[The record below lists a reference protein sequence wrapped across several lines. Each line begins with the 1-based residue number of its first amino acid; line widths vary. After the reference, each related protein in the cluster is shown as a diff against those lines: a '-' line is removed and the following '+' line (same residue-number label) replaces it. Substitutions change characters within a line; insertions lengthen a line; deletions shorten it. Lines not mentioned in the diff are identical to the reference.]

1 MGNCVSL
8 RGPLPVSGEDTFANG
23 TSDAARLPPIQ
34 DAIDLQQIAGYSN
47 LHTFTYGELRLATD
61 NFRPDKILGQ
71 GGFGLVYKGAI
82 DDNVRPGLEYTLV
95 AVKELNP
102 RGFQGHKE
110 WLAEVNYLG
119 QFSHPNLV
127 KLIGYCCEDEHRL
140 LVYEYMA
147 CGSLEKHLFRRS
159 CATLPWLTRMKIAL
173 DTAKGLAFLHGA
185 ERPIIYRDFKA
196 SNILIDAEYTGKLSD
211 FGLAKEGPMGEQ
223 THVST
228 RVMGTYGYTAPEYI
242 LTGHLTSKSDVYG
255 FGVVLL
261 EMLIGRKA
269 MDHSKHSRQ
278 HDLVKWARPLLVRS
292 SKLLKIID
300 PRLEGQYSNKDV
312 ERVARLSYDCLNQNP
327 KMRPVMSEVV
337 HILQAMLRKDETI
350 LPHSPEAALAPP
362 EVGSAVEEEQR
373 EAVGHRKGDVALPQV
388 GKEDVDGSAVEEE
401 KGEAVGHGKSE
412 VGKEDVGGFGVE
424 EQRAAVGKETVDGA
438 AVEEQGEAVGQFK
451 GDDDGHRHHPPRQRT
466 EMNSNVHCINF
477 PKRSKSSI
485 VEDAA

>member
-8 RGPLPVSGEDTFANG
+8 RGPLPVSGEETFANG
-23 TSDAARLPPIQ
+23 TSDAARLPPKQ

-47 LHTFTYGELRLATD
+47 LQTFTYGELRLATD

-82 DDNVRPGLEYTLV
+82 DDNVRPGLDHTPV

-127 KLIGYCCEDEHRL
+127 KLIGYCCEEDHRL
-140 LVYEYMA
+140 LVYEYMDY
-147 CGSLEKHLFRRS
+147 GSLEKHLFRRS
-159 CATLPWLTRMKIAL
+159 GATLPWLTRMKIAL

-196 SNILIDAEYTGKLSD
+196 SNILIDAEYNGKLSD

-228 RVMGTYGYTAPEYI
+228 RVMGTFGYTAPEYI

-261 EMLIGRKA
+261 EMLIGRRV
-269 MDHSKHSRQ
+269 MDHSKRSRQ
-278 HDLVKWARPLLVRS
+278 HDLVKWACPLLVRS

-312 ERVARLSYDCLNQNP
+312 ERVARLAYDCLNQNP

-337 HILQAMLRKDETI
+337 DILQAMLRKDETI
-350 LPHSPEAALAPP
+350 LPHSPEAAMAPP
-362 EVGSAVEEEQR
+362 EVGSAVVEQR
-373 EAVGHRKGDVALPQV
+373 EAVGHRKSEV

-412 VGKEDVGGFGVE
+412 VGKEDVGGFGME
-424 EQRAAVGKETVDGA
+424 EQQREAVGKETVDGA
-438 AVEEQGEAVGQFK
+438 AVEEQGAALGQFK
-451 GDDDGHRHHPPRQRT
+451 GDDDGHRP
-466 EMNSNVHCINF
+466 S
-477 PKRSKSSI
+477 
-485 VEDAA
+485 

>member
-8 RGPLPVSGEDTFANG
+8 RGPLPVSVRIGNDYSVGEETFANG
-23 TSDAARLPPIQ
+23 TSDAARLPPKQ

-47 LHTFTYGELRLATD
+47 LQTFTYGELRLATD

-82 DDNVRPGLEYTLV
+82 DDNVRPGLDHTPV

-110 WLAEVNYLG
+110 WL
-119 QFSHPNLV
+119 FSSPLEQCSV
-127 KLIGYCCEDEHRL
+127 LIMQ
-140 LVYEYMA
+140 EY
-147 CGSLEKHLFRRS
+147 
-159 CATLPWLTRMKIAL
+159 
-173 DTAKGLAFLHGA
+173 
-185 ERPIIYRDFKA
+185 
-196 SNILIDAEYTGKLSD
+196 NGKLSD

-228 RVMGTYGYTAPEYI
+228 RVMGTFGYTAPEYI

-261 EMLIGRKA
+261 EMLIGRRV
-269 MDHSKHSRQ
+269 MDHSKRSRQ
-278 HDLVKWARPLLVRS
+278 HDLVKWACPLLVRS

-312 ERVARLSYDCLNQNP
+312 ERVARLAYDCLNQNP
-327 KMRPVMSEVV
+327 KMRPVMREVV
-337 HILQAMLRKDETI
+337 DILQAMLRKDETI
-350 LPHSPEAALAPP
+350 LPHSPEAAMAPP
-362 EVGSAVEEEQR
+362 EVGSAVVEQR
-373 EAVGHRKGDVALPQV
+373 EAVGQRKSEV

-412 VGKEDVGGFGVE
+412 VGKEDVGGFGME
-424 EQRAAVGKETVDGA
+424 EQQRVAVGKETVDGA
-438 AVEEQGEAVGQFK
+438 AVEEQGAAHGQFK
-451 GDDDGHRHHPPRQRT
+451 GDDDGHRHHEDYSGQA
-466 EMNSNVHCINF
+466 ENQNEQ
-477 PKRSKSSI
+477 KRSLHKFSQEI
-485 VEDAA
+485 QVIYC

>member
-8 RGPLPVSGEDTFANG
+8 RGPLPVSVRIGNDYSVGEETFANG
-23 TSDAARLPPIQ
+23 TSDAARLPPKQ

-47 LHTFTYGELRLATD
+47 LQTFTYGELRLATD

-82 DDNVRPGLEYTLV
+82 DDNVRPGLDHTPV

-110 WLAEVNYLG
+110 WLVSFV
-119 QFSHPNLV
+119 FS
-127 KLIGYCCEDEHRL
+127 KLLKAMKNDRNHRERIL
-140 LVYEYMA
+140 MNIVVSEITLIS
-147 CGSLEKHLFRRS
+147 GSG
-159 CATLPWLTRMKIAL
+159 ATLPWLTRMKIAL

-196 SNILIDAEYTGKLSD
+196 SNILIDAFSSPLEQCSVLIMQEYNGKLSD

-228 RVMGTYGYTAPEYI
+228 RVMGTFGYTAPEYI

-261 EMLIGRKA
+261 EMLIGRRV
-269 MDHSKHSRQ
+269 MDHSKRSRQ
-278 HDLVKWARPLLVRS
+278 HDLVKWACPLLVRS

-312 ERVARLSYDCLNQNP
+312 ERVARLAYDCLNQNP

-337 HILQAMLRKDETI
+337 DILQAMLRKDETI
-350 LPHSPEAALAPP
+350 LPHSPEAAMAPP
-362 EVGSAVEEEQR
+362 EVGSAVVEQR
-373 EAVGHRKGDVALPQV
+373 EAVGHRKSEV

-412 VGKEDVGGFGVE
+412 VGKEDVGGFGME
-424 EQRAAVGKETVDGA
+424 EQQREAVGKETVDGA
-438 AVEEQGEAVGQFK
+438 AVEEQGAALGQFK
-451 GDDDGHRHHPPRQRT
+451 GDDDGHRP
-466 EMNSNVHCINF
+466 
-477 PKRSKSSI
+477 
-485 VEDAA
+485 

>member
-8 RGPLPVSGEDTFANG
+8 RGPLPVSGEETFANG
-23 TSDAARLPPIQ
+23 TSDAARQPPIR
-34 DAIDLQQIAGYSN
+34 DAIDLEEIAGYSN

-119 QFSHPNLV
+119 QLSHPNLV

-147 CGSLEKHLFRRS
+147 YGSLEKHLFRRS
-159 CATLPWLTRMKIAL
+159 CATLPWLSRMKIAL

-196 SNILIDAEYTGKLSD
+196 SNILIDAEYNGKLSD

-269 MDHSKHSRQ
+269 MDPSKRSRQ

-292 SKLLKIID
+292 RKLLKIID

-312 ERVARLSYDCLNQNP
+312 ERVARLAYDCLNQNP

-337 HILQAMLRKDETI
+337 DVLQAMLRKEETI
-350 LPHSPEAALAPP
+350 LPHSPEAAMAPP
-362 EVGSAVEEEQR
+362 EVGSAVGEQR

-388 GKEDVDGSAVEEE
+388 GQEDVDGSAVEEE

-424 EQRAAVGKETVDGA
+424 EQREAVGKETVNGA
-438 AVEEQGEAVGQFK
+438 AVEEQGEAVGQLK
-451 GDDDGHRHHPPRQRT
+451 GNDDGHRHH
-466 EMNSNVHCINF
+466 
-477 PKRSKSSI
+477 
-485 VEDAA
+485 EDYSGPQAENRNELNGSLHKFSQEIQVIYC

>member
-8 RGPLPVSGEDTFANG
+8 RGPLPVSGEETFANG
-23 TSDAARLPPIQ
+23 TSDAARQPPIR
-34 DAIDLQQIAGYSN
+34 DAIDLQEIAGYSN

-119 QFSHPNLV
+119 QLSHPNLV

-147 CGSLEKHLFRRS
+147 YGSLEKHLFRRS

-196 SNILIDAEYTGKLSD
+196 SNILIDAEYNGKLSD

-269 MDHSKHSRQ
+269 MDPSKRSRQ

-292 SKLLKIID
+292 RKLLKIID

-312 ERVARLSYDCLNQNP
+312 ERVARLAYDCLNQNP

-337 HILQAMLRKDETI
+337 DVLQAMLRKEETI
-350 LPHSPEAALAPP
+350 LPHSPEAAMAPP
-362 EVGSAVEEEQR
+362 EVGSAVGEQR

-388 GKEDVDGSAVEEE
+388 GQEDVDGSAVEEE

-412 VGKEDVGGFGVE
+412 VGNEDVGGFGVE
-424 EQRAAVGKETVDGA
+424 EQREAVGKETVNGA
-438 AVEEQGEAVGQFK
+438 AVEEQGEAVGQLK
-451 GDDDGHRHHPPRQRT
+451 GNDDGHRHH
-466 EMNSNVHCINF
+466 
-477 PKRSKSSI
+477 
-485 VEDAA
+485 EDYSGPQAENRNELNGSLHKFSQEIKVIYC